1 MSITSG
7 AGVECLSAEIPDDRA
22 LLQESIKITFSNE
35 DMEVG
40 YPDHQMTL
48 YLAASINQIHQESLG
63 RYRCFCKSHSIE
75 HFTSSKNF
83 RKKDSGMPNGSD
95 RVWRKGRIHRRP
107 HPVVVESRPHSF
119 FSSIPCGENG
129 GLLSCAFG
137 ETMVAQTSIGP
148 VHLSPVCERKIE

>member
-40 YPDHQMTL
+40 YPDHQRTL

-95 RVWRKGRIHRRP
+95 RVWRKG
-107 HPVVVESRPHSF
+107 
-119 FSSIPCGENG
+119 
-129 GLLSCAFG
+129 
-137 ETMVAQTSIGP
+137 
-148 VHLSPVCERKIE
+148 